1 MRGRDQ
7 ILDPQLWIVFCLL
20 GPFWK
25 LVELEIPA
33 AQVILAP
40 KARLLRGCRIAPVGC
55 ASIHTSG
62 WSVKAATRGWE
73 RPTVA
78 SNVSWNMCNQVGK
91 VKKAKALREHNESG

>member
-7 ILDPQLWIVFCLL
+7 ILDPQLWIVFWLL

-25 LVELEIPA
+25 LVELEFPA

-40 KARLLRGCRIAPVGC
+40 KTRLLRGCRIAPVGC

-62 WSVKAATRGWE
+62 WSKPE
-73 RPTVA
+73 PE
-78 SNVSWNMCNQVGK
+78 VG
-91 VKKAKALREHNESG
+91 NY